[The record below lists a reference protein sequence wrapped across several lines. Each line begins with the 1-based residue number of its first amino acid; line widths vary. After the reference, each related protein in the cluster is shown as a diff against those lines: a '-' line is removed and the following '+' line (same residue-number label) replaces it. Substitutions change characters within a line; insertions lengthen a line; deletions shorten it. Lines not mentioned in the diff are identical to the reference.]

1 MPWSNAQT
9 YCRENFVDMA
19 IIRNDTEYQKVQSLI
34 PYGHYPWIGLYRE
47 PNLQWSNGSSILFTS
62 WDTSGIFIGSM
73 RVICGATST
82 GRSGRW
88 KMLSCETRLPFV
100 CNGPPVTKQVVRLG
114 LHLEDYVDLNDRVLR
129 GSILMKLQ
137 NKLQENGVSGV
148 ILKWREQPDGKVFR
162 KE

>member
-1 MPWSNAQT
+1 LFHCSHLDPEFVYVSTTMPWSNAQT

-19 IIRNDTEYQKVQSLI
+19 SIRNDTEYQQVQSLI

-47 PNLQWSNGSSILFTS
+47 PNLQWSNGSSVLFTS

-82 GRSGRW
+82 GRSGKW

-100 CNGPPVTKQVVRLG
+100 CNGPPG
-114 LHLEDYVDLNDRVLR
+114 ECVLKLKSEYKKLLLI
-129 GSILMKLQ
+129 SIRHVLMSIIFLFSFWQKC
-137 NKLQENGVSGV
+137 
-148 ILKWREQPDGKVFR
+148 IFPD
-162 KE
+162 